1 MELKMRHFDWFFAFL
16 CLLFAIMFG
25 CIIFGAWYDYR
36 LKLDCVNSGDIKS
49 QACFKYNVMS
59 DNFRNN
65 NVNLNLKGE

>member
-1 MELKMRHFDWFFAFL
+1 MQQFDWFFALLCFLLAFLFL
-16 CLLFAIMFG
+16 CLIG
-25 CIIFGAWYDYR
+25 GGIYDYR
-36 LKLDCVNSGDIKS
+36 LKMDCVNSGDIKS

>member
-1 MELKMRHFDWFFAFL
+1 MRDFDWFLAFVGF
-16 CLLFAIMFG
+16 LFVFMVL
-25 CIIFGAWYDYR
+25 CIIGGAIYDYR
-36 LKLDCVNSGDIKS
+36 IKMDCVNSGDIKS